1 VFANS
6 VTVKHGTHAYRS
18 KKCRCKVCKEAY
30 AESNKR
36 HAERRR
42 ESNPVLKLPYDTFT
56 RSELLR
62 LREDM

>member
-1 VFANS
+1 M
-6 VTVKHGTHAYRS
+6 KHGTHAYRS

-36 HAERRR
+36 HAEQRRR
-42 ESNPVLKLPYDTFT
+42 SIPVLKDLHDTYT

-62 LREDM
+62 LRKDM